1 MANEYRFLDE
11 AGLLALSKEI
21 FKNVKTNSSQ
31 NPQVNPSDFIVTEVN
46 DSSDDQHVASAKKL
60 NSLLKEN
67 KTYVDGIK
75 TNLETLINQKVNKN
89 EVYTKQET
97 DDRIQKVINSAP
109 EALDTLKE
117 LADAL
122 GNDANFAGTM
132 ATELAKKMDKNSG
145 ITKIYYETDKLRL
158 KSTLDTI
165 EFNVNKK
172 VDKSD
177 YDSNKTNT
185 DAKISEHERKINTT
199 TSQLDESLIALVD
212 LQNKIK
218 NKADKN
224 GFDFARNFSLY
235 GTDHPVL
242 TKEIIDKTDYP
253 QSYMGSIN
261 FGNQIGLP
269 GNFVKIL
276 YIPHASDGYGTQI
289 AICYDSG
296 LYYGIQYRNGNQK
309 QWRDWVEILDSR
321 RANGHENYV
330 GTTAPDND
338 ANKCLTS
345 GRPFYCHHNVTQHLP
360 LGLADDGI
368 IIPFIHRTDVLYGF
382 QLFMSWNTYAIY
394 WRVASNNSWGK
405 WFCIGGGSWDQVIE
419 KDSPQV
425 MKYMRWENYGKNH
438 IIFDAS
444 KSVRPDGQAC
454 DRTNSNQPWTAANCP
469 TLMAFNGGQTW
480 GVRVDSARTADQV
493 QGRNLAQELDSLK
506 QSAVDGKQ
514 TIING
519 INTAVGSN
527 SGLTINSSW
536 NDLSWWITN
545 KTGGGISNSK
555 CYTYRH
561 GDINQN
567 PSLGGPIFYSNIAF
581 SGYYTNSNSDSNR
594 GSIYRI
600 SVNNLHKMSKPE
612 IMIFDRGLNGNN
624 ILYIK
629 ENMNKEKNIS
639 GGIVIT
645 DVQYAYF
652 IGINKVYFTQTHIDL
667 YIYFKDR
674 TSQSDYTPQRENII
688 QTSIV
693 VSFIGN

>member
-172 VDKSD
+172 VNKSD

-185 DAKISEHERKINTT
+185 DAKISEHERKINTAS
-199 TSQLDESLIALVD
+199 SQLDESLIALVD

-224 GFDFARNFSLY
+224 GFDFTKNFSLY
-235 GTDHPVL
+235 GTGHTVL
-242 TKEIIDKTDYP
+242 TKEIIDKADYP
-253 QSYMGSIN
+253 QSYMGSTSI
-261 FGNQIGLP
+261 GTQVGLP
-269 GNFVKIL
+269 GNFAKIL

-296 LYYGIQYRNGNQK
+296 IIYGIHYRNAFQK
-309 QWRDWVEILDSR
+309 EWRDWIEILDSR
-321 RANGHENYV
+321 RANGHENYI

-338 ANKCLTS
+338 ADKCLTS
-345 GRPFYCHHNVTQHLP
+345 GRPVYCHYNVTQHLP
-360 LGLADDGI
+360 LGVVDDGI

-405 WFCIGGGSWDQVIE
+405 WFCIGGGSWDQQVE

-444 KSVRPDGQAC
+444 KSIRPDGQPC
-454 DRTNSNQPWTAANCP
+454 DRINSNQPWHNANCP

-480 GVRVDSARTADQV
+480 GVRVDSARTTDQV
-493 QGRNLAQELDSLK
+493 LGFPFRN
-506 QSAVDGKQ
+506 
-514 TIING
+514 
-519 INTAVGSN
+519 
-527 SGLTINSSW
+527 
-536 NDLSWWITN
+536 
-545 KTGGGISNSK
+545 TGGVLEVLMNNVWVKVGGGGGGMQYTVTRKGTVGPNNET
-555 CYTYRH
+555 YTYNQGPGILRALW
-561 GDINQN
+561 GTYKSKSVRITIDGVDLGYSSLSATFYPTDPNYSTDRERNYYASTCNLEFKNSISINN
-567 PSLGGPIFYSNIAF
+567 TSWSSEGA
-581 SGYYTNSNSDSNR
+581 
-594 GSIYRI
+594 
-600 SVNNLHKMSKPE
+600 
-612 IMIFDRGLNGNN
+612 
-624 ILYIK
+624 
-629 ENMNKEKNIS
+629 
-639 GGIVIT
+639 
-645 DVQYAYF
+645 
-652 IGINKVYFTQTHIDL
+652 ID
-667 YIYFKDR
+667 F
-674 TSQSDYTPQRENII
+674 II
-688 QTSIV
+688 QTA
-693 VSFIGN
+693 N